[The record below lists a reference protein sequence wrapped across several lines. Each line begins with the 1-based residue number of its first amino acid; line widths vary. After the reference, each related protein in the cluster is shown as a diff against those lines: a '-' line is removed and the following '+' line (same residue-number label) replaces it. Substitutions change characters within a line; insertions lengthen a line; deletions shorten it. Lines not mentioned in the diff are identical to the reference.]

1 MANKREEQLKEITER
16 LEQGVQEL
24 FTSERYTEYL
34 KTMAKFH
41 NYSFNNTLLIAL
53 QKPDATLVAGYQA
66 WQKKFNRH
74 VLRGEKGIQIISP
87 APIKEKEEVE
97 KIDPETNEPILK
109 ENGQPETEIIEHI
122 IPRFK
127 VATVFD
133 ISQTDGE
140 PLPDLGGEDLT
151 GDVPDF
157 DIFMEAIRNVSPVP
171 IRFAEIEGESH
182 GYYHNVDKEIVI
194 KDGMSESQTMKTA
207 IHEVTHAMLHDR
219 EMLQEQGIEKDR
231 LTKEVEA
238 ESVAYTVCQHF
249 GLDSSE
255 YSFPY
260 IAGWSSG
267 KEMKELRASMDIIRK
282 TAGDFIEDMTEQL
295 RSLKKE
301 LRQEKAHLEKDDLI
315 LKISGSM
322 GSEYSYHIVTNW
334 TAEQLLEALED
345 YHQIPEQDKTDIETF
360 LSEKEAVLIPWYDSS
375 GYEAEYS
382 VGFYDLEYDYDTGVT
397 VASELP
403 AMKQAEML
411 IKREEYGETMLFNEE
426 ERKLIVNY
434 AFKLNNMEDTK
445 ILISEMHEAI
455 EAPDLRA
462 VNDVMRVAQ
471 TEIDA
476 LPDSM
481 VGISEMYEFGY
492 TSNLMLP
499 LTKDRALELFRDG
512 CEVFH
517 LYSDDTEA
525 VVDDEADFD
534 TVDEFYGIEKETW
547 DRYRQQEREKE
558 LENLQDAE
566 KYQGV
571 DFFDVPALFSN
582 GRVDMSSLPEGLYRY
597 ELQGADYDP
606 GYPLYVKESVG
617 VNHAGT
623 ILTAYPM
630 EIQGQGSL
638 RLGVGLDFSGGM
650 QTIREYR
657 NEMEER
663 DRETDMEVMES
674 SVIRE
679 NEDILLSGDKEY
691 YGIYQILDDTK
702 GREYLFMGMD
712 FVNSH
717 GMEVDGRDYAFIYGG
732 KLTETDTLNSLYEKF
747 NLYHPEGYY
756 GHSLSVSNVVIVQ
769 KDNQTKAY
777 YVDSFGFRELP
788 DFVRQR
794 MHEAEM
800 NRKREDSVITLDTTG
815 VEIEQH
821 EGLWHTVDKME
832 IENEIFYLMRH
843 NEFGDSVAAVI
854 LNSDGELVAQE
865 LEHGF
870 DQGAMEAIRDF
881 LAGKEIEWKP
891 EKQNMDEEIK
901 SFLPVYQHNFT
912 YAMEHGEADAY
923 LDSRKLNIDCKNAI
937 QEAISN
943 NFDGM
948 HLKHDVV
955 NPVLEEYGAERLTF
969 VLACTLQEKS
979 WDGRFSRAN
988 KEWAKNITIS
998 ENVNRGVDANLDYVV
1013 ESHPA
1018 VLDGFIDLARRRIAE
1033 LEIAPEKEQPFIAQ
1047 YYVVNDAYGVKAER
1061 SYQYFDDIDEA
1072 ISAYHQLPN
1081 HLDKQIGMESTEQP
1095 PSRMA
1100 LISCKNGIEELE
1112 DISFNSLSG
1121 KWVNPETNKA
1131 LEKAEFYL
1139 EGYDREVAYWIP
1151 NEEKYLFV
1159 QTVSDGYDY
1168 TIYDK
1173 EYRELD
1179 GGVYSDPELS
1189 FRNALQEILE
1199 DELRSYVDACEVIEC
1214 EGFLE
1219 TVERAEYFPQR
1230 SFEALKGLMN
1240 SGEDKIA
1247 FKTGYGYASIQKVQD
1262 GYNSV
1267 VYDSDWREIGG
1278 KFYDVTDVSMEGAVG
1293 WLFKDE
1299 DLGKLDCEPFDYD
1312 ELEKSVLRAAKERLK
1327 EDQITPTPQISIRG
1341 ASLNGQCRHDIEETV
1356 LCFAQA
1362 QIEEMGLSEEVRLLG
1377 ARVYGSRTR
1386 EGLYQETSDVDVVLS
1401 YTGNIRE
1408 DDFFNILHESGMKIA
1423 GLSVDVNPI
1432 STEKTGTLEKFM
1444 EDAEK
1449 YLDDK
1454 ELQQLASDIDQFS
1467 SEYDLYEYRDS
1478 VENREENVKQIYS
1491 DLISG
1496 QADSIREWVAEI
1508 AVDENDDL
1516 PEVVEKAKKL
1526 LARIEQAQEK
1536 GRVEIVHEPEKVDA
1550 KITFY
1555 VAECMEFPVLGE
1567 YHDNLTLQE
1576 AVELYEKIPSERM
1589 NGVKGIGFC
1598 LEDGSMYDGEYEL
1611 MSGNKISKDLID
1623 LIPYYKEHPLVQGAI
1638 SDLEEILS
1646 QKQQMA
1652 EKEVVSEISQ
1662 EQPTKQEKTPEKAP
1676 EEDSST
1682 SKGTGIK
1689 ESVLK
1694 ALRERQARLKE
1705 QNQDKDEQKSK
1716 GHKKGEQE
1724 L

>member
-140 PLPDLGGEDLT
+140 PLPDLGGEDLM

-267 KEMKELRASMDIIRK
+267 KEMKELRASMDTIRK

-301 LRQEKAHLEKDDLI
+301 LSEEKT
-315 LKISGSM
+315 
-322 GSEYSYHIVTNW
+322 Y
-334 TAEQLLEALED
+334 
-345 YHQIPEQDKTDIETF
+345 
-360 LSEKEAVLIPWYDSS
+360 
-375 GYEAEYS
+375 
-382 VGFYDLEYDYDTGVT
+382 
-397 VASELP
+397 
-403 AMKQAEML
+403 
-411 IKREEYGETMLFNEE
+411 
-426 ERKLIVNY
+426 
-434 AFKLNNMEDTK
+434 
-445 ILISEMHEAI
+445 
-455 EAPDLRA
+455 
-462 VNDVMRVAQ
+462 
-471 TEIDA
+471 
-476 LPDSM
+476 
-481 VGISEMYEFGY
+481 
-492 TSNLMLP
+492 
-499 LTKDRALELFRDG
+499 
-512 CEVFH
+512 
-517 LYSDDTEA
+517 
-525 VVDDEADFD
+525 
-534 TVDEFYGIEKETW
+534 
-547 DRYRQQEREKE
+547 

-566 KYQGV
+566 KYQRV

-617 VNHAGT
+617 VNHTGT

-657 NEMEER
+657 NEMQER

-691 YGIYQILDDTK
+691 YGIYQILDGTK
-702 GREYLFMGMD
+702 GSEYLFMGMD
-712 FVNSH
+712 FVTSH
-717 GMEVDGRDYAFIYGG
+717 GMEVGGRDYAFIYGG
-732 KLTETDTLNSLYEKF
+732 KLTETDTLDSLYEKF

-756 GHSLSVSNVVIVQ
+756 GHSLSVSDVVIFQ

-800 NRKREDSVITLDTTG
+800 NRKREDSLITLDTTG

-969 VLACTLQEKS
+969 VLAC
-979 WDGRFSRAN
+979 
-988 KEWAKNITIS
+988 
-998 ENVNRGVDANLDYVV
+998 
-1013 ESHPA
+1013 
-1018 VLDGFIDLARRRIAE
+1018 
-1033 LEIAPEKEQPFIAQ
+1033 
-1047 YYVVNDAYGVKAER
+1047 
-1061 SYQYFDDIDEA
+1061 
-1072 ISAYHQLPN
+1072 YH
-1081 HLDKQIGMESTEQP
+1081 
-1095 PSRMA
+1095 
-1100 LISCKNGIEELE
+1100 
-1112 DISFNSLSG
+1112 
-1121 KWVNPETNKA
+1121 
-1131 LEKAEFYL
+1131 
-1139 EGYDREVAYWIP
+1139 
-1151 NEEKYLFV
+1151 
-1159 QTVSDGYDY
+1159 
-1168 TIYDK
+1168 
-1173 EYRELD
+1173 
-1179 GGVYSDPELS
+1179 
-1189 FRNALQEILE
+1189 FR
-1199 DELRSYVDACEVIEC
+1199 
-1214 EGFLE
+1214 
-1219 TVERAEYFPQR
+1219 
-1230 SFEALKGLMN
+1230 K
-1240 SGEDKIA
+1240 
-1247 FKTGYGYASIQKVQD
+1247 
-1262 GYNSV
+1262 
-1267 VYDSDWREIGG
+1267 
-1278 KFYDVTDVSMEGAVG
+1278 
-1293 WLFKDE
+1293 
-1299 DLGKLDCEPFDYD
+1299 CEP
-1312 ELEKSVLRAAKERLK
+1312 
-1327 EDQITPTPQISIRG
+1327 
-1341 ASLNGQCRHDIEETV
+1341 
-1356 LCFAQA
+1356 
-1362 QIEEMGLSEEVRLLG
+1362 
-1377 ARVYGSRTR
+1377 GS
-1386 EGLYQETSDVDVVLS
+1386 G
-1401 YTGNIRE
+1401 
-1408 DDFFNILHESGMKIA
+1408 
-1423 GLSVDVNPI
+1423 
-1432 STEKTGTLEKFM
+1432 
-1444 EDAEK
+1444 
-1449 YLDDK
+1449 
-1454 ELQQLASDIDQFS
+1454 
-1467 SEYDLYEYRDS
+1467 
-1478 VENREENVKQIYS
+1478 
-1491 DLISG
+1491 
-1496 QADSIREWVAEI
+1496 
-1508 AVDENDDL
+1508 
-1516 PEVVEKAKKL
+1516 
-1526 LARIEQAQEK
+1526 
-1536 GRVEIVHEPEKVDA
+1536 
-1550 KITFY
+1550 
-1555 VAECMEFPVLGE
+1555 C
-1567 YHDNLTLQE
+1567 
-1576 AVELYEKIPSERM
+1576 
-1589 NGVKGIGFC
+1589 
-1598 LEDGSMYDGEYEL
+1598 
-1611 MSGNKISKDLID
+1611 
-1623 LIPYYKEHPLVQGAI
+1623 
-1638 SDLEEILS
+1638 
-1646 QKQQMA
+1646 
-1652 EKEVVSEISQ
+1652 
-1662 EQPTKQEKTPEKAP
+1662 
-1676 EEDSST
+1676 
-1682 SKGTGIK
+1682 
-1689 ESVLK
+1689 
-1694 ALRERQARLKE
+1694 
-1705 QNQDKDEQKSK
+1705 
-1716 GHKKGEQE
+1716 
-1724 L
+1724 